1 MEKLL
6 NKKNCTIIGMLA
18 SVALIVT
25 GIVVLTSL
33 FGNWNTSHV
42 SSPYGGPTTTKYDYG
57 YAVFGADFYN
67 YVANNAAL
75 SGYGAQTAAGNLSE
89 IFEMLRFSIGVF
101 MICFGLGSLGAFGIV
116 FSGCKKKSIEVAA
129 VSTSFNETAVEK
141 TVSPDTSEEGTTT
154 QPEKINAADNEEKEE
169 DQSES

>member
-33 FGNWNTSHV
+33 FGNWYTSRV
-42 SSPYGGPTTTKYDYG
+42 SSPYGSYGVTYDYG

-75 SGYGAQTAAGNLSE
+75 AGYGAQTAAGNLSE

-129 VSTSFNETAVEK
+129 VSTSFNDTAVEK
-141 TVSPDTSEEGTTT
+141 TVGPDTSEEETTT
-154 QPEKINAADNEEKEE
+154 QPEEINTADNKEKEE
-169 DQSES
+169 DQTES